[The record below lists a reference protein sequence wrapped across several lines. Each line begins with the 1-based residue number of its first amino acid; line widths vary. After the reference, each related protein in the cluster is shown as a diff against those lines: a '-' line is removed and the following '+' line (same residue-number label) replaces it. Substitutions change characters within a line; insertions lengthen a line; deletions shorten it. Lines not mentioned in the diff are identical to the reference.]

1 MILPATHQLLTHNYQ
16 EMMRLLIAG
25 IVALF
30 YLSET
35 SGECPNMDDIPV
47 MYDKERFTCGCN
59 YAINHN
65 SSIMAVRVVEFSNRG
80 YKIRIFCL
88 RINILKEN
96 Y

>member
-1 MILPATHQLLTHNYQ
+1 MMILPATHQLLTHNYQ

-59 YAINHN
+59 YARRAQEWREQLDFDSLDLGAN
-65 SSIMAVRVVEFSNRG
+65 F
-80 YKIRIFCL
+80 
-88 RINILKEN
+88 
-96 Y
+96 

>member
-25 IVALF
+25 IIALF

-59 YAINHN
+59 YAINYTESHIKVFDKFLWFLSCSKKLSN
-65 SSIMAVRVVEFSNRG
+65 S
-80 YKIRIFCL
+80 C
-88 RINILKEN
+88 
-96 Y
+96 